1 MDFLLAYLKQ
11 RRRGIAVFLLCCA
24 VFLVSFALYR
34 LPLRAVLYPM
44 GLCLM
49 LLALFAALD
58 IRRVWRKHSRL
69 LELRKL
75 SAELLGDFPP
85 ADSVEDEDYQE
96 IIRLLCRE
104 QAQLKSNMSLRYY
117 DMVDYYTVWAH
128 QIKTPIAS
136 MRLNLQNEDSEFSRT
151 VAEDLQR
158 IEQYVEMVL
167 AFLRLDSDASD
178 YVIRQ
183 CDLDDIVRSAVRK
196 LSTQFIRRRIGLQ
209 YEATNA
215 SVITDEK
222 WLSFVLEQVLSNALK
237 YTRSGTI
244 SIYMEQPKT
253 LCVRDTGIGIAPE
266 DLPRIFEK
274 GYTGYNGRGDKKASG
289 IGLYL
294 CKRICENLGD
304 TITAESSLQGGTLIR
319 IGLEQQKIE
328 IE

>member
-237 YTRSGTI
+237 YTPEG
-244 SIYMEQPKT
+244 SIAVYSEAPST
-253 LCVRDTGIGIAPE
+253 LCIRDTGIGIAPE
-266 DLPRIFEK
+266 DLPRIFEN
-274 GYTGYNGRGDKKASG
+274 GFTGLNGRSDKKASG
-289 IGLYL
+289 LGLHM
-294 CKRICENLGD
+294 CRRICSKLGHG
-304 TITAESSLQGGTLIR
+304 ITVESAPDRGTLVR
-319 IGLEQQKIE
+319 IDLSREKTDME
-328 IE
+328 